1 MMARKTN
8 THIFWPQGVCQ
19 QDLLT
24 KKIQFAW
31 DIHETLARKNKTEC
45 AAITLRYS
53 STLLKNARAL
63 RIGLKTI
70 TKKEEYIAA
79 EAYAHYFEQHDYTH
93 LARYITE
100 VANAYVPIKGIS
112 KLLEELAQ
120 KGHEH
125 RIASN
130 IGKAYL
136 PILVN
141 RFSTKSKTP
150 LFSYM
155 NGGTIIDYGLPLP
168 DAPIFPIKSAVHCA
182 VECKPK
188 DNLFQIHTMMYNQD
202 NSSVIVFIDDK
213 IKNIQAAARNG
224 WVGIKFSSV
233 KKLRADLIGLGLL

>member
-1 MMARKTN
+1 MAQKTN
-8 THIFWPQGVCQ
+8 THILWPKGISQ

-53 STLLKNARAL
+53 SSLLKNARAL
-63 RIGLKTI
+63 RLGLKTI

-79 EAYAHYFEQHDYTH
+79 EAYAHYFEQHEYTH
-93 LARYITE
+93 IARYITE
-100 VANAYVPIKGIS
+100 VANAYVPIKGITR
-112 KLLEELAQ
+112 LIEELAQ

-141 RFSTKSKTP
+141 RFSSSYASP
-150 LFSYM
+150 LFSFM
-155 NGGTIIDYGLPLP
+155 NGGTIVDYGLPLT
-168 DAPIFPIKSAVHCA
+168 DATIFPIQAPVHCA
-182 VECKPK
+182 QECKPK
-188 DNLFQIHTMMYNQD
+188 DNLFQIHNMIYNQD
-202 NSSVIVFIDDK
+202 NSSIIIFIDDK
-213 IKNIQAAARNG
+213 LKNIQAAARNG
-224 WVGIKFSSV
+224 WLGIKFSSV
-233 KKLRADLIGLGLL
+233 RKLRSDLIKLGVL